1 MFTSKDLALIA
12 ILSAAGGALSVPVGH
27 LSSFLNGIPG
37 IPFGTPQLLSG
48 IHVLWMILAGLLIKQ
63 RGATAMTGALKGLVE
78 LALFSFH
85 GILILPIAGAEGL
98 VAEATFLV
106 LGRKTEYLVYIA
118 GGLSSSANVIVLRM
132 LVLQALPW
140 QLIVFI
146 WVLSFTSGVVI
157 AGYFGNKVVKIV
169 DKRRI
174 HK

>member
-1 MFTSKDLALIA
+1 
-12 ILSAAGGALSVPVGH
+12 
-27 LSSFLNGIPG
+27 
-37 IPFGTPQLLSG
+37 
-48 IHVLWMILAGLLIKQ
+48 
-63 RGATAMTGALKGLVE
+63 
-78 LALFSFH
+78 
-85 GILILPIAGAEGL
+85 
-98 VAEATFLV
+98 
-106 LGRKTEYLVYIA
+106 VYIA